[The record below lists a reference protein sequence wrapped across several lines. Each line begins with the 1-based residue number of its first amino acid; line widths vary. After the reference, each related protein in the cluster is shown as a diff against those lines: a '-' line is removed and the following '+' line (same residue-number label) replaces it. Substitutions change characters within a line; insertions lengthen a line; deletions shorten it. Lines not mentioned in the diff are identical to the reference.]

1 MCFPWPKFPSP
12 KKYKMWDIVEAS
24 STPSPPPKPLL
35 CKDWIL
41 VPVKPSKRYL
51 KHWPKSTTDDS
62 QISSSTTFHWLCLN
76 YRSIKVNNRGK
87 KLISDKWIY
96 KSTCPIGW
104 VQFAKKKCSFLLRS
118 EFPSILDLIKLAWVL
133 RSLFSS
139 PDVHMTSGGTVYVSS

>member
-1 MCFPWPKFPSP
+1 MRYSRSLQHPFPTP
-12 KKYKMWDIVEAS
+12 E
-24 STPSPPPKPLL
+24 TPSLQRL
-35 CKDWIL
+35 NFGA
-41 VPVKPSKRYL
+41 VKPSKRYL

-62 QISSSTTFHWLCLN
+62 QISSTTTFHWLCLN